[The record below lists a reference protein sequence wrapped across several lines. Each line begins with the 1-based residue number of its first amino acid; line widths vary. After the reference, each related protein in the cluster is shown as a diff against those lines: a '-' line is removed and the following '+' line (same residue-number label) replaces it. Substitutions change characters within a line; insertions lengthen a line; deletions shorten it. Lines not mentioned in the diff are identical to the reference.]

1 MSTAPTARIELMGV
15 ELDPLTMAQAV
26 STVLSW
32 TAESRCEAGCR
43 YVVTPNVDHIVL
55 LQHHAGLQ
63 AAYEEADLILA
74 DGAPVVWASKLLG
87 RGLPDRIPGSD
98 LTPAIFAAAPQDQ
111 TLRIYLL
118 GAMPGVAEVAATKIE
133 QTWPQVK
140 VTGCYSP
147 PLGFEKS
154 PEEND
159 KILAQIKA
167 AKPDLLIVGVG
178 APKQELWVH
187 AHRQQLKAKAALCVG
202 ATIDFLAGEKKRA
215 PKWMRRVGIEWMHRL
230 ATEPR
235 RLAGRYA
242 RDAWIFPQLVL
253 RSMFTSP
260 RKSRTSLATGDARW
274 R

>member
-1 MSTAPTARIELMGV
+1 MGV

-26 STVLSW
+26 RSVLAW
-32 TAESRCEAGCR
+32 TDEPRCEAGCR

-55 LQHHAGLQ
+55 LQHHEALQ

-98 LTPAIFAAAPQDQ
+98 LTPAIFSAVPEDQ
-111 TLRIYLL
+111 TLSIYLL
-118 GAMPGVAEVAATKIE
+118 GAMPGVAEVAARNIE
-133 QTWPQVK
+133 QTWPRVK
-140 VTGCYSP
+140 VTGWYSP

-154 PEEND
+154 PAENGQ
-159 KILAQIKA
+159 ILARVRD

-187 AHRQQLKAKAALCVG
+187 QHRQLIEAKGALCVG

-215 PKWMRRVGIEWMHRL
+215 PIWMRRAGIEWMHRL

-253 RSMFTSP
+253 RSMFSKGRTSP
-260 RKSRTSLATGDARW
+260 RAAKSSSSA
-274 R
+274 

>member
-1 MSTAPTARIELMGV
+1 MTNAMLPRRVELMGV

-26 STVLSW
+26 ATVLNW
-32 TAESRCEAGCR
+32 TASSHCDAGCR

-55 LQHHAGLQ
+55 LQHHEGLQ

-98 LTPAIFAAAPQDQ
+98 LTPAIFTAASKDQ
-111 TLRIYLL
+111 SLKIYLL
-118 GAMPGVAEVAATKIE
+118 GAMPGVAEVAARNIKA
-133 QTWPQVK
+133 TWPQVQ

-154 PEEND
+154 LDENE
-159 KILAQIKA
+159 KILSLIAAAQ
-167 AKPDLLIVGVG
+167 PDLLIVGVG

-187 AHRQQLKAKAALCVG
+187 AHRLRIAAKAALCVG
-202 ATIDFLAGEKKRA
+202 ATIDFLAGEKARA
-215 PKWMRRVGIEWMHRL
+215 PKWMRTLGIEWMHRL
-230 ATEPR
+230 ATEPK

-253 RSMFTSP
+253 RSMFA
-260 RKSRTSLATGDARW
+260 KQSR
-274 R
+274 